1 VTTTRRSALS
11 LAPELVVA
19 AVYVVSMFMNI
30 MDSTIVNVA
39 LPAIAREFGVAIQA
53 TDGVVVSYLISVA
66 VWIPASGWLGDRF
79 GTKRTFLFALAV
91 FTVGSALCGQAQ
103 SLLQLVVFR
112 VIQGIGG
119 GMLTPVGMAML
130 FRAFPPR
137 RRARASQILIVPT
150 VIAPAIG
157 PVLGG
162 FLVDQLSW
170 RWAFYINVPI
180 GLLALV
186 FGLIYLQEHR
196 ESNVGAF
203 DLAGF
208 LLAAVGFALLL
219 LALSEGPAIG
229 WLQPIVVIALVCS
242 IASLAL
248 LVRVELRKTAP
259 LVDLRL
265 FANRLFTVTNLVSFG
280 GSAGFIGLLFLLP
293 LFLQDVVGVP
303 AVVSGLTTFPE
314 AVGVL
319 VGTQFAG
326 RLYPTVGPR
335 RLLIGGLVWVTAIIG
350 TMTVLDGSPD
360 LWVVRVQMFL
370 VGAGMAFV
378 VLPLQAASFA
388 TISSADTGRAS
399 AIFSTQRQLAA
410 AFGVAVLAS
419 VLAAGGTSVEVLQ
432 APSAAQLGAFRLAFG
447 VAAAFT
453 ALGALAAS
461 AIPDRDAASTMRA
474 RTTNPGS
481 A

>member
-1 VTTTRRSALS
+1 VRY
-11 LAPELVVA
+11 EFVVA
-19 AVYVVSMFMNI
+19 TVYVASMFMNI

-39 LPAIAREFGVAIQA
+39 LPAIAREFGVAIQD
-53 TDGVVVSYLISVA
+53 TDGVVVAYLISVA
-66 VWIPASGWLGDRF
+66 IWIPASGWFGDRF
-79 GTKRTFLFALAV
+79 GTKRTFLFALTV
-91 FTVGSALCGQAQ
+91 FTVASALCGQAQ
-103 SLLQLVVFR
+103 SLVQLVAFR
-112 VIQGIGG
+112 VVQGVGG
-119 GMLTPVGMAML
+119 GMLTPIGMAML

-137 RRARASQILIVPT
+137 RRARASQILIIPT

-162 FLVDQLSW
+162 FLVDQFSW

-180 GLLALV
+180 GMLALV
-186 FGLIYLQEHR
+186 FGLAFLQEHR

-208 LLAAVGFALLL
+208 MLAAVGLALML
-219 LALSEGPAIG
+219 LALSEGPAVG
-229 WLQPIVVIALVCS
+229 WLQPTVVAATLCS
-242 IASLAL
+242 VASLAI
-248 LVRVELRKTAP
+248 LVRAELRKLAP
-259 LVDLRL
+259 LVNLRL
-265 FANRLFTVTNLVSFG
+265 FSNRLFTATNLVSFG
-280 GSAGFIGLLFLLP
+280 ASAGFIGLLFLVP

-314 AVGVL
+314 AIGVL
-319 VGTQFAG
+319 VATQISG

-335 RLLIGGLVWVTAIIG
+335 RLMIGGLAWVTLIIG
-350 TMTVLDGSPD
+350 TMVFLSASPD

-378 VLPLQAASFA
+378 FLPLQAASFA

-399 AIFSTQRQLAA
+399 ALFSTQAQLAA

-419 VLAAGGTSVEVLQ
+419 VLAAGSTSVDAQTV
-432 APSAAQLGAFRLAFG
+432 PSAAQLDAFRLAFA
-447 VAAAFT
+447 VAAGFA
-453 ALGALAAS
+453 ALGALAALG
-461 AIPDRDAASTMRA
+461 IHDQDAASTMHLRLA
-474 RTTNPGS
+474 KQ